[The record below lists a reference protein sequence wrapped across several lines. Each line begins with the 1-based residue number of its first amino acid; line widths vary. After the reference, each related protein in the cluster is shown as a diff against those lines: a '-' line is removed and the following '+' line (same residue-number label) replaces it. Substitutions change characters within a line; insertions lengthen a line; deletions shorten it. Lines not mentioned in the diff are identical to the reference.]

1 MLAVALLTLDLRIV
15 DSRSLKDRR
24 QVVRS
29 LKDRLRKRFN
39 VSVAETDFQNR
50 IGSAEISVAT
60 VAAQPGD
67 AERLL
72 EEVER
77 AAGEWLGR
85 DLESA
90 SIEILTA
97 PLTSEKLSQ

>member
-1 MLAVALLTLDLRIV
+1 MPAVALLTLDLRIE

-50 IGSAEISVAT
+50 IGSAEISVAA
-60 VAAQPGD
+60 VAAQPGA

>member
-1 MLAVALLTLDLRIV
+1 
-15 DSRSLKDRR
+15 
-24 QVVRS
+24 

>member
-1 MLAVALLTLDLRIV
+1 M
-15 DSRSLKDRR
+15 
-24 QVVRS
+24 RS

-50 IGSAEISVAT
+50 IGSAEISVAA
-60 VAAQPGD
+60 VAARAGD
-67 AERLL
+67 AERLI
-72 EEVER
+72 EEVEQ

-90 SIEILTA
+90 SIEILAA
-97 PLTSEKLSQ
+97 PLPSEKLSP

>member
-1 MLAVALLTLDLRIV
+1 VLAVALLTLDLRIV